1 MTRRSFQSVT
11 MLPQR
16 ISYKL
21 FVTICISILLG
32 LFMVILVINS
42 FLAIRTNSM
51 EMSEREAQLTTDH
64 MVSEVEDRLESLRQY
79 YLYSAMD
86 EDIEW
91 FLNNKLDFSDYDRY
105 KQISAAFGN
114 NSLFPNY
121 INSYVVVNCN
131 NGRVISS
138 KGIYEISEMINQDEI
153 ERMYEDNST
162 KVNKGNWV
170 YNTGGV
176 MTDSMD
182 SGYRLTADTQG
193 LNFVLNLPIGRYT
206 SRGFFQVNINM
217 DEWKRWIWDNID
229 ISGKYVTVLDQDGNV
244 IYSNNSEFCNSCM
257 KTANVQDKIEA
268 YKLSIGDED
277 YTCARA
283 FSTDFGWN
291 YYVAYSYD
299 TIIGATSRLLIE
311 FLVAIFVFAALGF
324 VSVRYALYQP
334 VDRLIKE
341 VTDSDNSDVK
351 GNELTYLAGAFEN
364 LKSDKEALSLS
375 VLQNKEKL
383 SELFEMRILRSAIT
397 SDDEWND
404 YIKVLN
410 LSEHPFYVV
419 VAIILNL
426 KGQEDTTEEINEDA
440 ICLTLADNLPDN
452 LKKLPWLPLI
462 YDSCTLT
469 CIFASDSEEMLM
481 QQISSYYEDI
491 KKYALEKCGY
501 SILMG
506 VSEIHTRR
514 KHLGRAY
521 HESVYALT
529 MDVESSDNAGVS
541 LKVSGDEYLNE
552 SLMVSGNESLD
563 GSLKASVD
571 GSLSG
576 RVDKTV
582 KAGDCRFYIKPV
594 PTSGNGINLKK
605 YEKDLCDA
613 LKDLDKGT
621 CYRLIDDFT
630 NNIKN
635 TGKWDVA
642 SIYLTS
648 LMDSFLVQAL
658 DMQIDVTNLWTDGIQ
673 TLEHSIVEAGDIAR
687 VRKNLKKLII
697 DPVFKA
703 RFELLENQSY
713 QMMAQIEKKLADSK
727 GNITLNQCA
736 DELNVT
742 PTYIWKIMKAERGK
756 TFSEYQEEYKIEEA
770 KKLLQMNKSVSEIA
784 MELGYT
790 NAQNFIRF
798 FSKETGLTPGK
809 YRKLMYGPV

>member
-1 MTRRSFQSVT
+1 MNRQTFRSVT

-21 FVTICISILLG
+21 FVTICISVLLG

-91 FLNNKLDFSDYDRY
+91 FLNNKLDYSDYDRY

-138 KGIYEISEMINQDEI
+138 KGIYEIQEMINQDEI

-170 YNTGGV
+170 YNPGGIL
-176 MTDSMD
+176 TDSMD

-217 DEWKRWIWDNID
+217 DEWKRWIWDEID
-229 ISGKYVTVLDQDGNV
+229 ISGQYVTVLDQDGNV

-257 KTANVQDKIEA
+257 KSFGNEGRTDA
-268 YKLSIGDED
+268 YKLSIDSED
-277 YTCARA
+277 YTVAQA
-283 FSTDFGWN
+283 TSADFGWR

-299 TIIGATSRLLIE
+299 TIIGATSKLLIE
-311 FLVAIFVFAALGF
+311 FLIAIFIFAALGF
-324 VSVRYALYQP
+324 VCVRNALYQP

-341 VTDSDNSDVK
+341 VTESDNSDVK
-351 GNELTYLAGAFEN
+351 GNELKYLAGQFEN

-410 LSEHPFYVV
+410 LTEHPYYAVIS
-419 VAIILNL
+419 IILNL
-426 KGQEDTTEEINEDA
+426 KGQEEAAEEINEDA
-440 ICLTLADNLPDN
+440 ICLMLAENLPES
-452 LKKLPWLPLI
+452 LKTTWLPLI

-469 CIFASDSEEMLM
+469 CIFASESEEKLM
-481 QQISSYYEDI
+481 KQISAYYEDI

-529 MDVESSDNAGVS
+529 MDVESSDVS
-541 LKVSGDEYLNE
+541 NVALQVSGDDGLQA
-552 SLMVSGNESLD
+552 SRIGN
-563 GSLKASVD
+563 GSV
-571 GSLSG
+571 
-576 RVDKTV
+576 
-582 KAGDCRFYIKPV
+582 GDHDFRFYIKPV
-594 PTSGNGINLKK
+594 PSSGNGINLKK

-621 CYRLIDDFT
+621 CYRLIDEFT
-630 NNIKN
+630 NNIKT

-727 GNITLNQCA
+727 GNISLNQCA

-798 FSKETGLTPGK
+798 FSKGTGLTPGK